1 MRSTRERAVSA
12 TTRALVKRR
21 RPGPRFCRAP
31 LSRSERLL
39 SRHVQGRNETKE
51 KPGGHG
57 NAESEEEHAQL
68 ELDGQE
74 LG

>member
-21 RPGPRFCRAP
+21 RPGRGSVGPAFAQRAAF
-31 LSRSERLL
+31 